1 MPGLLRVQYDKD
13 DLEYVGMPARSPGTP
28 DAYGALRGRR
38 PGLQKAGQEGGP
50 HDPPPENRETYALI
64 RTGNNAGMFQL
75 ESPGQMH
82 LSRRLKP
89 RRFSDLVAQI
99 SLFRPGPVRGDL

>member
-13 DLEYVGMPARSPGTP
+13 DLEYVGMPKLDLLGLRMHTALHEAGVLAEGWAEWTLRPAAR
-28 DAYGALRGRR
+28 D
-38 PGLQKAGQEGGP
+38 
-50 HDPPPENRETYALI
+50 RETYALI

-82 LSRRLKP
+82 LSRRLGPAASPTWWP
-89 RRFSDLVAQI
+89 R
-99 SLFRPGPVRGDL
+99 